1 MPEEQEKTEQPT
13 QRRQEKARERG
24 EVPRSREVSS
34 ALVLLVGL
42 IAFKFLGKLVYRGM
56 EDVFTTFW
64 GDFELEDEV
73 DLLGILPVM
82 TLKLCLI
89 LLPLFAILI
98 GIAFLANFAQVG
110 GVFSLQAIAPDL
122 SRISP
127 AKGLSRIFSKI
138 GLMEAFKSIF
148 KIGVIGYIG
157 YSSVKGAV
165 DELPQLSFADP
176 WGIASFAMGSIF
188 NLGFKVAVFML
199 FLAVLDYLFQRWQ
212 YMRNLMMT
220 RRELKEELK
229 ETEGDPLIKSRIR
242 ERGMQLMRMR
252 MMQEVPKAD
261 AVITNP
267 EHIAV
272 AIKYDRKI
280 APSPI
285 VVAKGADHMAMRIVE
300 IARKHLVPIFRNKPL
315 AWALYESVEV
325 GEMIPEDLYFAVAQ
339 IIAQV
344 YKMKGIT
351 L

>member
-24 EVPRSREVSS
+24 EVAKSREISS
-34 ALVLLVGL
+34 ALVLFVGL
-42 IAFKFLGKLVYRGM
+42 IAFKFLGGLIFKGIKGA
-56 EDVFTTFW
+56 FA
-64 GDFELEDEV
+64 ELWASFGPEEV
-73 DLLGILPVM
+73 DLMGMLPA
-82 TLKLCLI
+82 LIFKLCLI
-89 LLPLFAILI
+89 LLPLFAILV
-98 GIAFLANFAQVG
+98 GAGFLANFAQVG
-110 GVFSLQAIAPDL
+110 GVFSLQPITPDL

-127 AKGLSRIFSKI
+127 ARGFSRIFSRI

-148 KIGVIGYIG
+148 KIGAIGYIAC
-157 YSSVKGAV
+157 STIKGAI
-165 DELPQLSFADP
+165 DSLPRLSFADP
-176 WGIASFAMGSIF
+176 WGIASYAAGSVLD
-188 NLGFKVAVFML
+188 LGLKVAIFSL
-199 FLAVLDYLFQRWQ
+199 LLALIDYLFQRWQ

-272 AIKYDRKI
+272 AIKYDRRI

-300 IARKHLVPIFRNKPL
+300 IARKHLVPIFRNRPL
-315 AWALYESVEV
+315 AWALYESVDV

-344 YKMKGIT
+344 YRMKGIT